1 MIPNDLLERWRERLD
16 ETVAAVRR
24 TTPGPLLVRSG
35 VLVAG
40 LIGQLA
46 AWPPDLVFTPG
57 IVAMVV
63 LAALPALA
71 PRGLM
76 TTIAIIFAVV
86 GWEISS
92 IAYGLQPTFWRVL
105 LLASGLY
112 LQHNLAALAAVL
124 PYDAVI
130 APGVLLRWLL
140 RAGAVLAL
148 TAALAL
154 FAVVAPYYLTG
165 RYLIASLAG
174 LALMGLL
181 VAYLARLVGRR

>member
-1 MIPNDLLERWRERLD
+1 MIPSYLELWRERLN
-16 ETVAAVRR
+16 ETVAAARR

-35 VLVAG
+35 VFLAG
-40 LIGQLA
+40 MVGQLA
-46 AWPPDLVFTPG
+46 AWPPDLVLTPA
-57 IVAMVV
+57 IVALIV
-63 LAALPALA
+63 LAALPAFA
-71 PRGLM
+71 PRGRM
-76 TTIAIIFAVV
+76 TTISIIVAVV

-92 IAYGLQPTFWRVL
+92 IGYGIESTFWRVL
-105 LLASGLY
+105 LVAAGIY

-140 RAGAVLAL
+140 RAGGVLVL